1 MKKIAILFVLAITG
15 SIFTACNN
23 SSNAT
28 TKIKS
33 ENLVDAEKRDA
44 EIEKG
49 SALVSFD
56 KTEYNFGTVNEGD
69 IVETTFVV
77 TNAGKNDL
85 VISNAV
91 GSCGC
96 TVPTWPKEAIKPGES
111 ADVFVKFN
119 TSGKPN
125 RQTKTVTLTTNTAT
139 GREVLKLTGSVI
151 PKAK

>member
-15 SIFTACNN
+15 SIFTAFNN